1 MIIIAIYLALI
12 NMVSLVF
19 CGVDKFC
26 ARRRLWRIPEKTLL
40 GLCAMGGAPLF
51 WLGMRL
57 FSHKTRHKRFA
68 LGVPVMAVIWILL
81 VLAVVGISQGTI
93 LIP

>member
-1 MIIIAIYLALI
+1 MNIIAIYLIVI

-40 GLCAMGGAPLF
+40 GLCALGGAPLF

-68 LGVPVMAVIWILL
+68 LGVPVMSIIWI
-81 VLAVVGISQGTI
+81 VLILAGLGIFVGTY
-93 LIP
+93 LHP